1 MVKTIT
7 KFVCQECGYDSPQWL
22 GKCPECGNW
31 NSFKEFHEAKSVKGK
46 ALSGGIGVQS
56 LGSGTK
62 PQLLKDITLHETS
75 RILSGFAEMDTVMG
89 GGIVPGSVTLLA
101 GDPGIGKSTLL
112 LQLALNVASG
122 QGPVA
127 GFPPTSAPRISSEM
141 RPGGSPSSR
150 TTPHAEQKISKNL
163 PLLVGEGGG
172 EVFPSKKVLYI
183 SGEESVEQIKLRASR
198 IKGALENTNLF
209 LVSLT
214 DVDAIVQLI
223 EAEHPSLV
231 VIDSIQ
237 TMESQALDGLSG
249 SVGQVRYA
257 TTAFI
262 RAAKTLKIPVIIVG
276 HVTKEGMVAGP
287 MVLSHM
293 VDTVLFL
300 EGEKFTATRLLRS
313 FKNRFGPVDEVGVF
327 TMAGEGMQ
335 EVKNPEELFLT
346 KRTEAV
352 PGSVSVVI
360 MEGTRPFLIEIQALA
375 VYSKLAM
382 PRRVAAGIDHKRVE
396 LLLAVLQKQC
406 NLNVDS
412 YDVFVN
418 VAGGLKVTDPA
429 VDIGVCLAV
438 FSSLKNKP
446 LQKVVGIAEVGLL
459 GELRGVGNI
468 DKRIKE
474 AKKLGFSTIITPK
487 THTSLPQAL
496 QSLGLG
502 LSEKTTRSTSHSIL
516 RDEPSG
522 SDSKS
527 SG

>member
-1 MVKTIT
+1 MPKTIT

-22 GKCPECGNW
+22 GKCPECGSW
-31 NSFKEFHEAKSVKGK
+31 NSFKEFRESKAVAKASRGGATSFPLASVD
-46 ALSGGIGVQS
+46 I
-56 LGSGTK
+56 K

-75 RILSGFAEMDTVMG
+75 RMLTGFSEMDTVMG

-112 LQLALNVASG
+112 LQLALNAAAGTRSSSHFSETLGEQPRSVKSARQSD
-122 QGPVA
+122 VA
-127 GFPPTSAPRISSEM
+127 GF
-141 RPGGSPSSR
+141 
-150 TTPHAEQKISKNL
+150 EQKKKADFNAQKNGITSGL
-163 PLLVGEGGG
+163 
-172 EVFPSKKVLYI
+172 KVLYI
-183 SGEESVEQIKLRASR
+183 SGEESVEQIKLRAAR
-198 IKGALENTNLF
+198 IAGALENTNLF

-214 DVDAIVQLI
+214 DVDAIVGLI
-223 EAEHPSLV
+223 EQEKPSLV

-262 RAAKTLKIPVIIVG
+262 RAAKTLKVPVIIVG

-346 KRTEAV
+346 KRKEAV
-352 PGSVSVVI
+352 PGSVSVVV

-382 PRRVAAGIDHKRVE
+382 PRRVAAGIDHKRLE

-406 NLNVDS
+406 KLNVDS

-429 VDIGVCLAV
+429 VDIGICLAV
-438 FSSLKNKP
+438 FSSLKNRP
-446 LQKVVGIAEVGLL
+446 LGKVVGIAEVGLL
-459 GELRGVGNI
+459 GELRGVGNL
-468 DKRIKE
+468 DKRVRE
-474 AKKLGFSTIITPK
+474 AKKLGFKTIITPQS
-487 THTSLPQAL
+487 HTSMVQVL
-496 QSLGLG
+496 QSLGLSVEATKG
-502 LSEKTTRSTSHSIL
+502 WQQQ
-516 RDEPSG
+516 DERHF
-522 SDSKS
+522 KVTNEE
-527 SG
+527 